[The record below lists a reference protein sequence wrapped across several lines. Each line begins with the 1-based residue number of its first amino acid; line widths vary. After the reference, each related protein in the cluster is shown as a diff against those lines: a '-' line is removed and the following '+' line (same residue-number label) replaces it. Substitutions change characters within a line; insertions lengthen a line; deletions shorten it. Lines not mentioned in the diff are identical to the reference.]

1 MDKDLL
7 EGFARY
13 LEPQTAIVRDGSNR
27 RFPCI
32 TISRQMGAGG
42 IEIAELLAERL
53 GVSSNCTWA
62 VFDRNLAE
70 LVWANDNLPGPVE
83 HFCHEE
89 VPPAI
94 RDVVQELLG
103 VRTTGLHLVEHTA
116 VTILRLA
123 SLGNAIFIGRGA
135 NIITAP
141 QKSVLH
147 VRLTAPFAKR
157 VRQVEEHHRLGTEE
171 AVELITATDDAR
183 RRFIKHYFR
192 AEIDDP
198 INYHFV
204 INTGLIGYD
213 EASRIIADATMN
225 LIPGPKPQPGNSC
238 GSFGFR
244 KRGVGV
250 RTAPNFECEHLLAN
264 GAQGLLLLAQNFSGF
279 FVGHLALAESLDHV
293 PDLGAMLVG
302 QIVQSVRRR

>member
-13 LEPQTAIVRDGSNR
+13 LEPLTAIVRDGSNR
-27 RFPCI
+27 GFPCI

-53 GVSSNCTWA
+53 GVSSNCRWA
-62 VFDRNLAE
+62 VFDRDLAE
-70 LVWANDNLPGPVE
+70 RVWANENLPRPVD
-83 HFCHEE
+83 HFCRQE

-103 VRTTGLHLVEHTA
+103 VRTTGSHMVEHTA
-116 VTILRLA
+116 VTILRLVY
-123 SLGNAIFIGRGA
+123 LGNAIFVGRGA
-135 NIITAP
+135 NILTAH

-157 VRQVEEHHRLGTEE
+157 VRQIEEHHLLGTQE

-183 RRFIKHYFR
+183 RRFIKHNFG

-204 INTGLIGYD
+204 INTGLTGYV
-213 EASRIIADATMN
+213 EAARIIADATVN
-225 LIPGPKPQPGNSC
+225 LHSRA
-238 GSFGFR
+238 F
-244 KRGVGV
+244 
-250 RTAPNFECEHLLAN
+250 
-264 GAQGLLLLAQNFSGF
+264 
-279 FVGHLALAESLDHV
+279 
-293 PDLGAMLVG
+293 
-302 QIVQSVRRR
+302 